1 MEKTKLTYKDLLL
14 RRVNKLSEFEREWAS
29 ENIYGWCN
37 KYLLDYNGETYTDNT
52 WESLYLYSF
61 FGQYYIR
68 NQALAKKFLSCEK
81 KMNYVMD
88 RMEDRKRWYS
98 TGVDWIR
105 NLQETGELTQHI
117 MGFMIARMRKENFNI
132 FESYLNDPIFESG
145 AIVQFRSNIG
155 VDAVIE
161 EHKYASGIN
170 HYGANA
176 RTVKNLKT
184 KTMMVLGE
192 SPLLGGKVY
201 AGIYAYKEKVG
212 GSRYYRVLPIGDTK
226 VYVVVEKFLKKCRTK
241 AVKDA
246 RK

>member
-1 MEKTKLTYKDLLL
+1 MEKTITYKNLLL
-14 RRVNKLSEFEREWAS
+14 GRVNKFSEFEKEWA
-29 ENIYGWCN
+29 IKHFHGWYN
-37 KYLLDYNGETYTDNT
+37 RYLLEYNGESFSDNT
-52 WESLYLYSF
+52 WESLYLYSY
-61 FGQYYIR
+61 FGQDYLR
-68 NQALAKKFLSCEK
+68 NQTLAKKFLSCEK

-98 TGVDWIR
+98 TGVDLIKD
-105 NLQETGELTQHI
+105 LHAKGELTQHI
-117 MGFMIARMRKENFNI
+117 MAFMIARMRKENFNI

-161 EHKYASGIN
+161 EHKYSSGIN

-176 RTVKNLKT
+176 RTVRDLKT

-201 AGIYAYKEKVG
+201 AGIYAYKDKVG

>member
-1 MEKTKLTYKDLLL
+1 MEKTITYKDLLL
-14 RRVNKLSEFEREWAS
+14 GRVNKLSEFEKEWA
-29 ENIYGWCN
+29 NKHIYGWYN
-37 KYLLDYNGETYTDNT
+37 KYLLDYNGESYSDNT
-52 WESLYLYSF
+52 WENLYLYSF
-61 FGQYYIR
+61 FGQYYLR
-68 NQALAKKFLSCEK
+68 NQTLAKKFLSCEK

-161 EHKYASGIN
+161 EHKYSSGVN

-176 RTVKNLKT
+176 RTVKDLKT

-201 AGIYAYKEKVG
+201 AGVYAYKEKVG

-246 RK
+246 QS